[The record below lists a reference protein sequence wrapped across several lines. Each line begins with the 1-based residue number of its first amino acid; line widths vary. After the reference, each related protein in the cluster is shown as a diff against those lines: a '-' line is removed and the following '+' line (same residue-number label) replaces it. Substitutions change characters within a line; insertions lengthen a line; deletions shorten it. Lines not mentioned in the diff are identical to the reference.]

1 MKFSA
6 GSALACRASTADK
19 PRVFIVP
26 CRRVSYN
33 ERGLRPGRNV
43 IARPVHL
50 KDTLIG
56 YVLVVEEFTVL
67 SARAIAGLFY
77 ARRYIRDM
85 ILQID
90 RVGVGSLFIVVLT
103 GMFTG
108 MVLALQTA
116 VQLEPYGATIY
127 VSRLISTSVVRELG
141 PVLAA
146 LMIAGRV
153 GTGIAS
159 EISSMKVTEQIDAL
173 LAEGTDPI
181 HKLATTRLAACLLM
195 IPVLTIIT
203 DGIAMF
209 GGWLVARLYL
219 SIDSYFYWTWAF
231 EALRLRDL
239 VLGLVKP
246 TVFGFIIAMVGCYAG
261 FRTTGGTVGVGVST
275 TQSMVTSSILILSS
289 DFLLTKLF
297 MAFP

>member
-1 MKFSA
+1 MAPSVQVKQ
-6 GSALACRASTADK
+6 K
-19 PRVFIVP
+19 
-26 CRRVSYN
+26 
-33 ERGLRPGRNV
+33 
-43 IARPVHL
+43 
-50 KDTLIG
+50 LIG
-56 YVLVVEEFTVL
+56 YVLVVEEFTL
-67 SARAIAGLFY
+67 LCAQAIAGLGRC
-77 ARRYIRDM
+77 RRHLHDM
-85 ILQID
+85 IVQID
-90 RVGVGSLFIVVLT
+90 RVGAGSLFIVVLT

-108 MVLALQTA
+108 MVLALQGA

-127 VSRLISTSVVRELG
+127 VSRLISTSLVRELG

-173 LAEGTDPI
+173 LAEGTDPVQ
-181 HKLATTRLAACLLM
+181 KLVTTRLVACVLM

-203 DGIAMF
+203 DGIAVF
-209 GGWLVARLYL
+209 GGWLVARFYL
-219 SIDSYFYWTWAF
+219 AIDSYFYWTWAF

-239 VLGLVKP
+239 VVGLVKP
-246 TVFGFIIAMVGCYAG
+246 AVFGFIIAMVGCYVG
-261 FRTTGGTVGVGVST
+261 FRTKGGTVGVGVST
-275 TQSMVTSSILILSS
+275 TQSMVSSSILILGS